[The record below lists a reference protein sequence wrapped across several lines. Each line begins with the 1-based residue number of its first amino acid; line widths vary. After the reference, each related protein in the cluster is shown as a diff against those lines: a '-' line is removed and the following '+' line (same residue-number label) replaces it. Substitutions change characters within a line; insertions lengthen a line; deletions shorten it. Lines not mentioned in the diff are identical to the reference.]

1 MDRAVLT
8 RTGSGYRAIK
18 QADSSDFVPSDPPK
32 AVMARPQFTG
42 ITPLLIYTVYVVTLG
57 PLLFGYHLGE
67 LNAPQKVITCQ
78 LDKIPGFVALGLP
91 QCIPMNTF
99 QWGTVQAMFTVGGFF
114 GAIFTGAVATNYGR
128 LFAIKWAA
136 FFLAG
141 GPIAEA
147 LAGKMWVLALGRA
160 LSGIGAGAATVVCP
174 LYIAEVSPQ
183 KKRGLFGA
191 FTQVQI
197 NSGIVVSQ
205 LLGYFLSRSDRWR
218 WILASGGFIA
228 GFMFFGLTLTPE
240 TPKWLAANNRPRMAR
255 GILQR
260 LRGKNAEIREE
271 METWDVSG
279 EAEEESLL
287 GPPQGPR
294 PQKPA
299 NKSMLDVIRIPK
311 YRRAVVAVT
320 GTMMAQQLCGINS
333 VVMYSVAIL
342 GKIMPKQAGLI
353 TVLVSAVNVLV
364 TALASPLPDYIGRKP
379 CLLMSISGMGSASA
393 MLFAGLEEDIQW
405 LTIVAITLFV
415 ASFGVGLGPV
425 PFILTSELVG
435 PEAVGAVSS
444 WALASNWLSTFL
456 VSMFF
461 PALNNALGNRVWWIF
476 AGIAGGWAAFVGAF
490 VPESKGK
497 ANADEV
503 WGRARHA

>member
-1 MDRAVLT
+1 MDA
-8 RTGSGYRAIK
+8 S
-18 QADSSDFVPSDPPK
+18 
-32 AVMARPQFTG
+32 
-42 ITPLLIYTVYVVTLG
+42 
-57 PLLFGYHLGE
+57 
-67 LNAPQKVITCQ
+67 
-78 LDKIPGFVALGLP
+78 
-91 QCIPMNTF
+91 
-99 QWGTVQAMFTVGGFF
+99 QWGMVQAMFTVGGFF
-114 GAIFTGAVATNYGR
+114 GAIFTGNVATNFGR
-128 LFAIKWAA
+128 LFAMKWAA
-136 FFLAG
+136 FFLAC

-174 LYIAEVSPQ
+174 MYIAEVSPHTQ
-183 KKRGLFGA
+183 RGLFGA

-197 NSGIVVSQ
+197 NFGIVVSQ
-205 LLGYFLSRSDRWR
+205 LLGYFMSTSEKWR
-218 WILASGGFIA
+218 WILASGGYIA
-228 GFMFFGLTLTPE
+228 GAMFFGLILTPE

-260 LRGKNAEIREE
+260 LRGKDADIHEE
-271 METWDVSG
+271 METWDMSG
-279 EAEEESLL
+279 DAEEESLL

-294 PQKPA
+294 PHQPPA
-299 NKSMLDVIRIPK
+299 NKSIMEVIRIPK
-311 YRRAVVAVT
+311 YRRAVIAVT

-353 TVLVSAVNVLV
+353 TVVVSAVNVLV
-364 TALASPLPDYIGRKP
+364 TLLASPLPDKIGRKP
-379 CLLMSISGMGSASA
+379 CLLISICGMGSASA
-393 MLFAGLEEDIQW
+393 FLYAGLQQDIQW

-461 PALNNALGNRVWWIF
+461 PILNNALGNKVWWIF
-476 AGIAGGWAAFVGAF
+476 AGIAAFWAAFVGVY

-497 ANADEV
+497 ANPEEV
-503 WGRARHA
+503 WGRVR